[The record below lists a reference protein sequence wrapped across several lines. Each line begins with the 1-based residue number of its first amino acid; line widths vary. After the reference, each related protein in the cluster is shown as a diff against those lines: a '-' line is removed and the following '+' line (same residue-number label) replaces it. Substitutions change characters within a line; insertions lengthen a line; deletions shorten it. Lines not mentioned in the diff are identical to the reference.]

1 MPSARE
7 LEKGEN
13 QQSVSG
19 THEAELACQ
28 VEKPGWKSE
37 QLYFANFSRER
48 PLQHIEVAGNG
59 NQGGTAENNLRP

>member
-13 QQSVSG
+13 QQSISG

-37 QLYFANFSRER
+37 QLVLLTFLGNARYSTSRWPESATR
-48 PLQHIEVAGNG
+48 VVPRR
-59 NQGGTAENNLRP
+59 NNLRP